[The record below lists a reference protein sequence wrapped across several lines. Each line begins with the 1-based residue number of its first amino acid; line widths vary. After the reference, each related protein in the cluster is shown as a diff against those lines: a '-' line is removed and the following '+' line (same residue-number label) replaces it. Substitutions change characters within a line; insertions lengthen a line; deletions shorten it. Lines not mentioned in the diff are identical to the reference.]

1 MRICVTHRINLFLI
15 ALFLLMPVS
24 WSQDSPEENHAEV
37 SLRMIGHQLLLKTGD
52 QESRV
57 LPIRTD
63 GKSFVISFEK
73 ELAILP
79 DDLISIIDSVLS
91 ISKIAEGYQVEVKTC
106 DTNKVVHS
114 YERLPNTNDQL
125 PCRGRTLPKACYEI
139 HIRLLGEINP
149 VLEEYSEKPKDTSY
163 ASTLKTLI
171 ALGLLSVLAFYL
183 YSRKRKSE
191 ANTNKIYIGQFQ
203 FDPLNT
209 ALVLGDQKIE
219 LTAKEADLL
228 QLLHENLNE
237 TVERE
242 IILNR
247 VWGDEGDYV
256 GRTLDVF
263 ISKLRKK
270 LEADPEVKIVNVR
283 GVGYRLV
290 VSS

>member
-1 MRICVTHRINLFLI
+1 MRICATYRINLLLI
-15 ALFLLMPVS
+15 ALFLLMPFS
-24 WSQDSPEENHAEV
+24 WSQDSPEENHVEV

-57 LPIRTD
+57 LPIKTD

-73 ELAILP
+73 ELTILP
-79 DDLISIIDSVLS
+79 DDLITVIDSVLG

-106 DTNKVVHS
+106 DTNEVVHS

-139 HIRLLGEINP
+139 HIRLLGEIKP
-149 VLEEYSEKPKDTSY
+149 VLEENTEKPKDTSY

-191 ANTNKIYIGQFQ
+191 VNTNKIYIGQFQ